1 MVQGKDLDPAAIE
14 VTLAVRLIAMP
25 QSHAVISCLHA
36 NLAALEAV
44 LADIDQQGIATIT
57 CLGDLV
63 GYGPQPNEVVDL
75 VRQRA
80 IPTCQGCW
88 DEDIIEGLNA
98 CDCSY
103 PSQLAERR
111 GHLAHQ
117 WTAEQLSEESKAF
130 LASLPMTLRRDR
142 LLFVHGSPN
151 SQHEYLLPVMDAF
164 AALER
169 VESAGAETLF
179 CGHTHRPYV
188 GELREGSIRVRV
200 RQMPGEPA
208 GVAEAED
215 RELRLPLRRII
226 NAGSVGEPRHGNTN
240 ATYVIHDE
248 DIGAVEIRE
257 VPYEVERTCSAIVDA
272 GLPPIFAWRLRHGFE
287 YAERADDA
295 SHVCER

>member
-1 MVQGKDLDPAAIE
+1 M
-14 VTLAVRLIAMP
+14 T
-25 QSHAVISCLHA
+25 HAVMSCLHA

-44 LADIDQQGIATIT
+44 LADIDQLGITTIT

-63 GYGPQPNEVVDL
+63 GYGPQPNEVVEL
-75 VRQRA
+75 VRERA
-80 IPTCQGCW
+80 IPSCQGCW
-88 DEDIIEGLNA
+88 DEDIIEGLNS
-98 CDCSY
+98 CECSY

-117 WTAEQLSEESKAF
+117 WTADQLSEANKVF

-151 SQHEYLLPVMDAF
+151 SQHEYLLPDMDAF

-169 VESAGAETLF
+169 VETAGADTLF

-188 GELREGSIRVRV
+188 RDLRDGSIRVRIQSSTDHTSPAE
-200 RQMPGEPA
+200 RQMP
-208 GVAEAED
+208 
-215 RELRLPLRRII
+215 LPVRRII

-248 DIGAVEIRE
+248 ETGSVEIRE
-257 VPYEVERTCSAIVDA
+257 VPYDLERTCQAIVEA
-272 GLPPIFAWRLRHGFE
+272 GLPPVFAWRLSQGFE

>member
-1 MVQGKDLDPAAIE
+1 M
-14 VTLAVRLIAMP
+14 T
-25 QSHAVISCLHA
+25 HAVISCLHA

-117 WTAEQLSEESKAF
+117 WTAAQLSEENKAF
-130 LASLPMTLRRDR
+130 LASLPMSLRRDR

-151 SQHEYLLPVMDAF
+151 SQHEYLLPDMDAF

-188 GELREGSIRVRV
+188 RELREGSIRVRV
-200 RQMPGEPA
+200 RQASDEPVGMDDA
-208 GVAEAED
+208 AE

-226 NAGSVGEPRHGNTN
+226 NAGSVGEPRHGNTH

-248 DIGAVEIRE
+248 DTGAVEIRE
-257 VPYEVERTCSAIVDA
+257 VAYELERTCSAIVDA
-272 GLPPIFAWRLRHGFE
+272 GLPPVFAWRLRHGFE

>member
-1 MVQGKDLDPAAIE
+1 
-14 VTLAVRLIAMP
+14 MP
-25 QSHAVISCLHA
+25 QPHAVISCLHA

-75 VRQRA
+75 VRQRS

-117 WTAEQLSEESKAF
+117 WTAAQLSEENKAF
-130 LASLPMTLRRDR
+130 LASLPMSLRRDR

-151 SQHEYLLPVMDAF
+151 SQHEYLLPDMDAF

-169 VESAGAETLF
+169 VESAGAATLF

-188 GELREGSIRVRV
+188 RELREGSIRVRI
-200 RQMPGEPA
+200 RQRPGEPA
-208 GVAEAED
+208 AVAEAED
-215 RELRLPLRRII
+215 TELRLPLRRII
-226 NAGSVGEPRHGNTN
+226 NAGSVGEPRHGNTH

-248 DIGAVEIRE
+248 DTGAVAIRE
-257 VPYEVERTCSAIVDA
+257 VPYEVERTCSAIIDA